1 MNFDP
6 FDFERGKLKATAA
19 NPPQSPGRRMGRPRS
34 EKARRAILKAAFQLL
49 KRNGF
54 DAVSMQQIACDAKVS
69 TATLYR
75 WWDGKEAIL
84 LDAYLETT
92 REALPYGK
100 RGSPLRRLNR
110 FLLRLAEFLEGEN
123 GQFLVRLML
132 GIQDNPKLRQAFY
145 EKVYLPRR
153 AEARSVVEEAIAAS
167 ELPANVDPDLLI
179 NLLIGPVI
187 QAALLG
193 QKQEQKSVQRI
204 FDFLIKASLS

>member
-1 MNFDP
+1 
-6 FDFERGKLKATAA
+6 
-19 NPPQSPGRRMGRPRS
+19 MGRPRS

-54 DAVSMQQIACDAKVS
+54 DAVSMQQMAWEAKGR

-100 RGSPLRRLNR
+100 RGSLLRRLNR

-132 GIQDNPKLRQAFY
+132 AIQDDPKLRQAFY
-145 EKVYLPRR
+145 ERSTCRGARKPAPLFRKQLPPV
-153 AEARSVVEEAIAAS
+153 SFQ
-167 ELPANVDPDLLI
+167 LPWI
-179 NLLIGPVI
+179 
-187 QAALLG
+187 
-193 QKQEQKSVQRI
+193 RTC
-204 FDFLIKASLS
+204 